1 MQVLFKLLFVLDRD
15 LDVLLSLVD
24 SWTSNRRTMPKIL
37 SQLTKSVIVQR
48 VSGIPV
54 RIFIPL
60 SLLKL
65 LLVICLLYTILHIR

>member
-37 SQLTKSVIVQR
+37 SQLTKSVIVQH

-54 RIFIPL
+54 RTFIPL